1 MLPQVDLR
9 DFFIIYNRTDRA
21 WAKWIAWELDNA
33 GYSAV
38 LPAWSFQSESDFE
51 LEMQKAA
58 AKAHRTIVILS
69 PNYLNAFRDQ
79 SKGVLRFREVL
90 INKQNKLLPI
100 YVRECD
106 QEFGWLLD
114 SIDYIDLTGEDE
126 STARMILLSSI
137 RDESIKLTTP
147 PVFPG
152 NTIQNTFDTEPGFP
166 NRQMMKGH
174 FGVDNLDN
182 PTHVTLPHPTY
193 HVPGINVFFSYS
205 HKDKKLRSE
214 LEKYLNHLKR
224 QQLIVG
230 WYDGEIEAGKEWEQ
244 EIHQH
249 LNEAHIILLLISQD
263 FMVSDYCYDIEMQ
276 KALERHEIGKAHVI
290 AIILRPAIWESSPI
304 GKLQALPT
312 GAKPIVM
319 WSNKE
324 LAFMDVAR
332 GIQKAID
339 KLNDR

>member
-1 MLPQVDLR
+1 MLPQVDLK

-58 AKAHRTIVILS
+58 AKAHRTIIILS
-69 PNYLNAFRDQ
+69 PNYLTAFGDQ
-79 SKGVLRFREVL
+79 SSSILRFREEVT
-90 INKQNKLLPI
+90 NKQNKLLPV
-100 YVRECD
+100 YVRDCG

-114 SIDYIDLTGEDE
+114 SIDYIDLSGEDE
-126 STARMILLSSI
+126 STARMILLSGI

-152 NTIQNTFDTEPGFP
+152 NTIQNAFDTEPGFP
-166 NRQMMKGH
+166 NRQTVKGR
-174 FGVDNLDN
+174 FGVENSDST
-182 PTHVTLPHPTY
+182 THVSSPHPTY
-193 HVPGINVFFSYS
+193 LVHWVKVFFSYS

-263 FMVSDYCYDIEMQ
+263 FMVSDYCYNIEMQ
-276 KALERHEIGKAHVI
+276 KALERHETGKAHVI
-290 AIILRPAIWESSPI
+290 PIILRPAIWESSPI
-304 GKLQALPT
+304 GKLQALPA

-332 GIQKAID
+332 GIQNAID
-339 KLNDR
+339 KLKDK